1 VTLHADEL
9 SIDIG
14 LVRRLIA
21 RTAPQLADLPVRPLP
36 ATGSSNALFRL
47 GDELLVR
54 LPRQP
59 GGSATI
65 RKEVRWLSVVAPY
78 LDVDVPET
86 VAVGEPGFGYPEHW
100 AVTRWLPGSVP
111 EVRWDGP
118 AAGPSTLLAAGLAD
132 FVRQLR
138 ALPPPEVTD
147 GDLHWYRGGT
157 LADLDADFRDAL
169 AAGRQLPGLALDLD
183 RALRVWSQALAAEQ
197 RAEAQVGWYHGDL
210 LAENLLVDEQGRLS
224 AVLDFGGLG
233 FGRTAVD
240 QIVAWEV
247 LDEPGRRA
255 FRHGLAAADDDDTWA
270 VGAGWALLIA
280 LITFPYYWDTM
291 PQRCA
296 ARRAMAHA
304 VLTDL
309 GGAPVVG

>member
-9 SIDIG
+9 SIDVG

-21 RTAPQLADLPVRPLP
+21 WTAPQLADLPVRPLP
-36 ATGSSNALFRL
+36 AAGSSNALFRL
-47 GDELLVR
+47 GDELLAR

-65 RKEVRWLSVVAPY
+65 RKEARWLPVVAPH

-111 EVRWDGP
+111 DVPWD
-118 AAGPSTLLAAGLAD
+118 ATDSGPSTLLATDLAD

-138 ALPPPEVTD
+138 ALPPPQVA
-147 GDLHWYRGGT
+147 GSDLHWYRGGT
-157 LADLDADFRDAL
+157 LADLNADFRDAL
-169 AAGRQLPGLALDLD
+169 VACRQVPGLALDLD
-183 RALRVWSQALAAEQ
+183 HAPHVWSQALAAEQ
-197 RAEAQVGWYHGDL
+197 RAEAPVGWYHGDL
-210 LAENLLVDEQGRLS
+210 LAENLLVDEEGRLS

-247 LDEPGRRA
+247 LDPPGRQV
-255 FRHGLAAADDDDTWA
+255 FRHALAADDDTWA
-270 VGAGWALLIA
+270 VGAGWALFIA

-304 VLTDL
+304 VLTEL
-309 GGAPVVG
+309 GGSPVVG